1 MADTR
6 VPINGTYLEKDY
18 GYNGSFTPNNP
29 DSNHRTSPAPRLGS
43 LEPDHPAYN
52 NNSHV
57 MGNTYT
63 GSNGNTKDNDVTKE
77 NGYANGDGF
86 ANGKTSQSSSSRYHL
101 GKDEPSDT
109 ALHKIK
115 TSGSITISPEL
126 FEKMYLT
133 PQTQVKGDLRK
144 TFGNPTPLAL
154 IGFLLSLSPLA
165 CILMGWRGSGGS
177 GASDV
182 GAYIYMGG
190 MLMTLSGILEFF
202 IGNTFPFVVF
212 CSFGG
217 FWLAFG
223 TTLTPLYNAYGA
235 FSPDPSNPAAGLK
248 SDTFNASF
256 AYFMVFMGLMSAV
269 YLVCALRTNVIFVI
283 IFLTLLLLFGFLGG
297 TYFQLANGNT
307 VLAMKLEVAAGACG
321 FVSVLAG
328 WWIFLAQMLAAL
340 DFPFQLPVGDM
351 SHVIPGASDKL
362 KKREEYAV

>member
-1 MADTR
+1 MATTR
-6 VPINGTYLEKDY
+6 GSPHGASLEKDY
-18 GYNGSFTPNNP
+18 GHNGTFTPNYADTNRGL
-29 DSNHRTSPAPRLGS
+29 NTTPRLGTYNQ
-43 LEPDHPAYN
+43 DHSAI
-52 NNSHV
+52 
-57 MGNTYT
+57 
-63 GSNGNTKDNDVTKE
+63 NGNGHINGNAAANGNGYTKENDHTKE
-77 NGYANGDGF
+77 NGFTNPSEYTNR
-86 ANGKTSQSSSSRYHL
+86 KTSPSSSSRYHL

-109 ALHKIK
+109 TLDKIK

-126 FEKMYLT
+126 FEKMYLS
-133 PQTQVKGDLRK
+133 PQTPVKGDLRK

-182 GAYIYMGG
+182 GVYIYMGG

-307 VLAMKLEVAAGACG
+307 ALAMKLEVAAGACG

-340 DFPFQLPVGDM
+340 DFPFEIPIGDM
-351 SHVIPGASDKL
+351 SHIIPSASGKL
-362 KKREEYAV
+362 KKSEEYTV